1 MIEAW
6 YDTIDVPVNETT
18 GQHLYV
24 VKYKA
29 KTEGTLI
36 GDLFGSSFD
45 TANTFAVYGDEQ
57 TAIAVV
63 KALELGLI

>member
-6 YDTIDVPVNETT
+6 YDTIDVPINETV
-18 GQHLYV
+18 GQYLYV
-24 VKYKA
+24 VKYTT
-29 KTEGTLI
+29 KTKGTLI

-45 TANTFAVYGDEQ
+45 VANTFGVYGDEQ

-63 KALELGLI
+63 KALKLGLI